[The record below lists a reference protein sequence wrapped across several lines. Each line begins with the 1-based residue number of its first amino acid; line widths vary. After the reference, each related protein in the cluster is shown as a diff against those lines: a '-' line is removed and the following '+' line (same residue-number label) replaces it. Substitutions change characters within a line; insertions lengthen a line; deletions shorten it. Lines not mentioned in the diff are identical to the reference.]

1 LTKEFAKMVVLD
13 TGGGA
18 SALGAI
24 GNVLASMLPVMTGA
38 ALAQIQMSLVMAVLN
53 VAKTAASDVEDASK
67 KS

>member
-1 LTKEFAKMVVLD
+1 MVVLES
-13 TGGGA
+13 GGGG

-24 GNVLASMLPVMTGA
+24 GGILSSMIPVMTGA
-38 ALAQIQMSLVMAVLN
+38 AMAQIEMSMVMAVLN